1 MTPMS
6 HILRQAIRAFLVGE
20 DGNAGSALIEF
31 TLLAPLLVIMGV
43 YTMDFGFVFYR
54 QMQVQNAAQAGVDWA
69 MANHVFNAAGVIAAV
84 NSATNYGDITVSTGY
99 PIEQCGCPSNT
110 GMTFSPDTSPAPC
123 PTCNNNTVVGG
134 LYVTVQTQATWNS
147 FIQYGLFS
155 SAASTL
161 TAQAT
166 ARLQ

>member
-1 MTPMS
+1 MS

-84 NSATNYGDITVSTGY
+84 NSATNYGGITVSTGY
-99 PIEQCGCPSNT
+99 PI
-110 GMTFSPDTSPAPC
+110 
-123 PTCNNNTVVGG
+123 
-134 LYVTVQTQATWNS
+134 
-147 FIQYGLFS
+147 
-155 SAASTL
+155 
-161 TAQAT
+161 
-166 ARLQ
+166 